1 MIHTIKLTSGDTL
14 LVNILSEEADILTV
28 CNPLQIQ
35 IVNNPYSGPGIM
47 SVLWIPLDFATDNII
62 DIRQDH
68 VMAITGAT
76 EDLEKFYHSSIQNF
90 FKSARNERVNSLMKE
105 TNEELKELEKE
116 HKKELLLLSANT
128 ETMH

>member
-1 MIHTIKLTSGDTL
+1 MVHTIKLTSGDTL

-35 IVNNPYSGPGIM
+35 MVNNPYSGPGIM
-47 SVLWIPLDFATDNII
+47 SVMWIPLDFTTDNII

-116 HKKELLLLSANT
+116 HKKELFLLSAIT

>member
-1 MIHTIKLTSGDTL
+1 MIHTLKLTSGDTL
-14 LVNILSEEADILTV
+14 LVNILSEEDDILTV

-35 IVNNPYSGPGIM
+35 MVNNPYSGPGIM
-47 SVLWIPLDFATDNII
+47 SVMWIPLDFTTDNII

-76 EDLEKFYHSSIQNF
+76 EDLEKFYYSSIQNF
-90 FKSARNERVNSLMKE
+90 FKNAEKDRIDNILKQTR
-105 TNEELKELEKE
+105 EELEELENE
-116 HKKELLLLSANT
+116 HKKELFLLSANT

>member
-1 MIHTIKLTSGDTL
+1 MVHTIKLTSGDTL

-35 IVNNPYSGPGIM
+35 MVNNPYSGPGIM
-47 SVLWIPLDFATDNII
+47 SVMWIPLDFTTDNII

>member
-1 MIHTIKLTSGDTL
+1 MIHTLKLTSGDTL
-14 LVNILSEEADILTV
+14 LVNILSEEDDILTV

-35 IVNNPYSGPGIM
+35 MVNNPYSGPGIM
-47 SVLWIPLDFATDNII
+47 SVMWIPLDFTTDNII

-90 FKSARNERVNSLMKE
+90 FKSARNERVNNLMKE
-105 TNEELKELEKE
+105 TNEELNEIEKE
-116 HKKELLLLSANT
+116 HKKELILLSANT

>member
-35 IVNNPYSGPGIM
+35 MVNNPYSGPGIM
-47 SVLWIPLDFATDNII
+47 SVMWIPLDFTTDNII

-105 TNEELKELEKE
+105 TNEELRELEKE

>member
-1 MIHTIKLTSGDTL
+1 MVHTIKLTSGDTL

-35 IVNNPYSGPGIM
+35 MVNNPYSGPGIM
-47 SVLWIPLDFATDNII
+47 SVMWIPLDFTTDNII

-90 FKSARNERVNSLMKE
+90 FKSARNERVNNLMKE
-105 TNEELKELEKE
+105 TNEELRELEKE

>member
-1 MIHTIKLTSGDTL
+1 MIHTLKLTSGDTL
-14 LVNILSEEADILTV
+14 LVNILSEEDDVLTV

-47 SVLWIPLDFATDNII
+47 SVMWIPLDFTIDNII
-62 DIRQDH
+62 AIRQDH

-90 FKSARNERVNSLMKE
+90 FKNAEKDRIDNILKQ
-105 TNEELKELEKE
+105 TKEELEELENE
-116 HKKELLLLSANT
+116 HKKELFLLSANT

>member
-1 MIHTIKLTSGDTL
+1 MVHTLKLTSGDTL

-35 IVNNPYSGPGIM
+35 IVNNPYNGPGIM
-47 SVLWIPLDFATDNII
+47 SLLWIPLDFTIDNVI
-62 DIRQDH
+62 DIRQNH

-76 EDLEKFYHSSIQNF
+76 EDLEKFYHSSLQNF
-90 FKSARNERVNSLMKE
+90 FKNAQKDRVDNIMRQ
-105 TNEELKELEKE
+105 TDKELDDLEKD

>member
-1 MIHTIKLTSGDTL
+1 M
-14 LVNILSEEADILTV
+14 
-28 CNPLQIQ
+28 
-35 IVNNPYSGPGIM
+35 VNNPYSGPGIM
-47 SVLWIPLDFATDNII
+47 SVMWIPLDFTTDNII

-116 HKKELLLLSANT
+116 HKKELFLLSANT

>member
-1 MIHTIKLTSGDTL
+1 MVHTIKLTSGDTL
-14 LVNILSEEADILTV
+14 LVSILSEEDDILTV

-35 IVNNPYSGPGIM
+35 IVNNPYNGPGIM
-47 SVLWIPLDFATDNII
+47 SVLWIPLDFTTDNVI
-62 DIRQDH
+62 DIRQNH
-68 VMAITGAT
+68 VMAITDAT

-90 FKSARNERVNSLMKE
+90 FKSARNERVNNLMKE
-105 TNEELKELEKE
+105 TNEELRELEKE

>member
-1 MIHTIKLTSGDTL
+1 MIHTLKLTSGDTL
-14 LVNILSEEADILTV
+14 LVNILSEEDDILTV

-35 IVNNPYSGPGIM
+35 IVNNPYNGPGIM
-47 SVLWIPLDFATDNII
+47 SVLWIPLDFATDNVI
-62 DIRQDH
+62 DIRQNH
-68 VMAITGAT
+68 VMAITAAT

-90 FKSARNERVNSLMKE
+90 FKSERNERVNSLMKE

>member
-1 MIHTIKLTSGDTL
+1 MVHTIKLTSGDTL

-35 IVNNPYSGPGIM
+35 MVNNPYSGPGIM
-47 SVLWIPLDFATDNII
+47 SVMWIPLDFTTDNII

-68 VMAITGAT
+68 VMAITAAT

-116 HKKELLLLSANT
+116 HKKELFLLSANT

>member
-1 MIHTIKLTSGDTL
+1 MVHTIKLTSGDTL

-35 IVNNPYSGPGIM
+35 MVNNPYSGPGIM
-47 SVLWIPLDFATDNII
+47 SVMWIPLDFTTDNII

-116 HKKELLLLSANT
+116 HKKELFLLSANT

>member
-1 MIHTIKLTSGDTL
+1 MIHTLKLTSGDTL

-35 IVNNPYSGPGIM
+35 MVNNPYSGPGIM
-47 SVLWIPLDFATDNII
+47 SVMWIPLDFTTDNII

-105 TNEELKELEKE
+105 TNEELRELEKE

>member
-1 MIHTIKLTSGDTL
+1 MVHTIKLTSGDTL

-35 IVNNPYSGPGIM
+35 MVNNPYSGPGIM
-47 SVLWIPLDFATDNII
+47 SVLWIPLDFATDNVI
-62 DIRQDH
+62 DIRQNH
-68 VMAITGAT
+68 VMAITAAT

>member
-35 IVNNPYSGPGIM
+35 MVNNPYSGPGIM
-47 SVLWIPLDFATDNII
+47 SVMWIPLDFTTDNII

-90 FKSARNERVNSLMKE
+90 FKSARNERVNNLMKE
-105 TNEELKELEKE
+105 TNEELRELEKE

>member
-1 MIHTIKLTSGDTL
+1 MVHTIKLTSGDTL
-14 LVNILSEEADILTV
+14 LVNILSEEDDILTV

-35 IVNNPYSGPGIM
+35 IVNNPYNGPGIM
-47 SVLWIPLDFATDNII
+47 SVLWIPLDFATDNVI
-62 DIRQDH
+62 DIRQNH
-68 VMAITGAT
+68 VMAITAAT

-105 TNEELKELEKE
+105 TNEELRELEKE

>member
-1 MIHTIKLTSGDTL
+1 MVHTIKLTSGDTL

-47 SVLWIPLDFATDNII
+47 SVLWIPLDFATDNVI
-62 DIRQDH
+62 DIRQNH
-68 VMAITGAT
+68 VMAITAAT

-116 HKKELLLLSANT
+116 HKKELFLLSANT

>member
-1 MIHTIKLTSGDTL
+1 MVHTIKLTSGDTL

-35 IVNNPYSGPGIM
+35 MVNNPYSGPGIM
-47 SVLWIPLDFATDNII
+47 SVMWIPLDFTTDNII

-68 VMAITGAT
+68 VMAITCAT

-116 HKKELLLLSANT
+116 HKKELFLLSANT

>member
-1 MIHTIKLTSGDTL
+1 MVHTIKLTSGDTL

-35 IVNNPYSGPGIM
+35 MVNNPYSGPGIM
-47 SVLWIPLDFATDNII
+47 SVMWIPLDFTTDNII

-90 FKSARNERVNSLMKE
+90 FKSARNERVNCLMKE

>member
-1 MIHTIKLTSGDTL
+1 MVHTIKLTSGDTL
-14 LVNILSEEADILTV
+14 LVSILSEEDDILTV

-35 IVNNPYSGPGIM
+35 IVNNPYNGPGIM
-47 SVLWIPLDFATDNII
+47 SVLWIPLDFATDNVI
-62 DIRQDH
+62 DIRQNH
-68 VMAITGAT
+68 VMAITAAT

-90 FKSARNERVNSLMKE
+90 FKSARNERVNNLMKE
-105 TNEELKELEKE
+105 TNEELRELEKE

>member
-1 MIHTIKLTSGDTL
+1 MVHTIKLTSGDTL

-47 SVLWIPLDFATDNII
+47 SVMWIPLDFTTDNII

-116 HKKELLLLSANT
+116 HKKELFLLSANT

>member
-1 MIHTIKLTSGDTL
+1 MVHTIKLTSGDTL

-47 SVLWIPLDFATDNII
+47 SVLCIPLDFATDNVI
-62 DIRQDH
+62 DIRQNH
-68 VMAITGAT
+68 VMAITAAT

-90 FKSARNERVNSLMKE
+90 FKRARNERVNNLLKE
-105 TNEELKELEKE
+105 TNEELRELEKE
-116 HKKELLLLSANT
+116 HKKELHLLSANT

>member
-47 SVLWIPLDFATDNII
+47 SVLWIPLDFATDNVI
-62 DIRQDH
+62 DIRQNH
-68 VMAITGAT
+68 VMAITAAT

-116 HKKELLLLSANT
+116 HKKELFLLYANT

>member
-1 MIHTIKLTSGDTL
+1 MIHTLKLTSGDTL

-35 IVNNPYSGPGIM
+35 MVNNPYSGPGIM
-47 SVLWIPLDFATDNII
+47 SVMWIPLDFTTDNII

-90 FKSARNERVNSLMKE
+90 FKSARNERVNNLMKE
-105 TNEELKELEKE
+105 TNEELRELEKE

>member
-1 MIHTIKLTSGDTL
+1 MVHTIKLTSGDTL

-35 IVNNPYSGPGIM
+35 MVNNPYSGPGIM
-47 SVLWIPLDFATDNII
+47 SVMWIPLDFTTDNII

-105 TNEELKELEKE
+105 TNEELRELEKE

>member
-1 MIHTIKLTSGDTL
+1 MVHTIKLTSGDTL

-35 IVNNPYSGPGIM
+35 IVNNPYNGPGIM
-47 SVLWIPLDFATDNII
+47 SVLWIPLDFTTDNII

-90 FKSARNERVNSLMKE
+90 FKSARNERVNNLMKE
-105 TNEELKELEKE
+105 TNEELRELEKE